1 LNWLAQFAERECCD
15 VVTIGRKSGT
25 ERMTELWFGVVGD
38 EVVFI
43 SGTPR
48 CDWRA
53 NMLANPAVTV
63 IFGEVSRS
71 GHARLVTEPDER
83 RRIGDVMGAKYD
95 WSGDEAI
102 GLTRDAWVYE
112 CPVFA
117 VTFDEV

>member
-1 LNWLAQFAERECCD
+1 VSWLAQFAERECCD
-15 VVTIGRKSGT
+15 VVTIGRKSGK
-25 ERMTELWFGVVGD
+25 ERTTELWFGVVGE

-53 NMLANPAVTV
+53 NMLASPAVTV
-63 IFGEVSRS
+63 SFGEVSRS
-71 GHARLVTEPDER
+71 GRARLVTEPEER

-112 CPVFA
+112 CPVIA
-117 VTFDEV
+117 VTFDER

>member
-15 VVTIGRKSGT
+15 VVTIGRKSGK
-25 ERMTELWFGVVGD
+25 ERTTELWFGVVGE

-63 IFGEVSRS
+63 GFGEVSRS
-71 GHARLVTEPDER
+71 GRARLVTEPDER

>member
-1 LNWLAQFAERECCD
+1 VGFLDPFVDRECCD
-15 VVTIGRKSGT
+15 VVTIGRKSGK
-25 ERMTELWFGVVGD
+25 ERTTELWFGVVGE
-38 EVVFI
+38 EVAFI

-63 IFGEVSRS
+63 SFGEVSRS
-71 GHARLVTEPDER
+71 GRARLVTEPVER

-95 WSGDEAI
+95 WSGDEDI

-112 CPVFA
+112 CPAFA
-117 VTFDEV
+117 VSFDDE

>member
-1 LNWLAQFAERECCD
+1 MSWLAQFTERECCD
-15 VVTIGRKSGT
+15 VVTIGRKSGKK
-25 ERMTELWFGVVGD
+25 RMTELWFGVVGE

-63 IFGEVSRS
+63 SFGEVSRS
-71 GHARLVTEPDER
+71 GRARLVTEPVER

-95 WSGDEAI
+95 WSGDEDI

-117 VTFDEV
+117 VSFDDE